1 MLIIPERYPTM
12 IIAIP
17 VTGEKVS
24 GPGEAEEILLLD
36 TEKNYSVIGRFENP
50 ALTALNARG
59 IRMLQS
65 VMSKNATSIIVAH
78 IGSHAFNFANGKIK
92 IYTAVGLS
100 VEEAVSKFK
109 AGSLSELKGEL
120 PEDTHHH

>member
-1 MLIIPERYPTM
+1 MM

-17 VTGEKVS
+17 VTDEKVS

-36 TEKNYSVIGRFENP
+36 TERNYSVTERFENP

-65 VMSKNATSIIVAH
+65 VISKNATSIIVAH
-78 IGSHAFNFANGKIK
+78 IGSHAFKFVNGKVR
-92 IYTAVGLS
+92 IYTAAGLS
-100 VEEAVSKFK
+100 VAEAVSKFQ
-109 AGSLSELKGEL
+109 AGTLSELKEEL
-120 PEDTHHH
+120 PGDVHHHQ